1 MAMKESKYSYSDFEK
16 GQVVRHS
23 AGFIGEVVSVKESML
38 ILRVEKHEDMSEED
52 KEQFPIGYRYLA
64 NPKYV
69 DEILSPTY
77 HIEAKEGTTFIA
89 EFGAGIKFEGTKTD
103 FEAFIKGF
111 KELLK
116 MGVQFR

>member
-1 MAMKESKYSYSDFEK
+1 MAMTESKYTYSDFEK

-23 AGFIGEVVSVKESML
+23 AGFIGEVVNVEESIL
-38 ILRVEKHEDMSEED
+38 VLRVERHEDMTEED
-52 KEQFPIGYRYLA
+52 KERFPIGHRYLA
-64 NPKYV
+64 HPRYV
-69 DEILSPTY
+69 DESLSPTY